1 MNIAELGV
9 KIDSA
14 DAIQAKTSLDEMAKA
29 GGRAE
34 QSAVSLMNEM
44 QALEKSLSTSAKTTQ
59 DLAKQRDA
67 LAKLTKTGAY
77 GEAEAA
83 KISAQL
89 DKQQVALAKSALDE
103 QKALNS
109 LLGAIDPARAA
120 LAKLDTQVEQLG
132 KHLDAGRI
140 SQDQYNSALGK
151 IDKDYAKL
159 EKTTTGFDKLK
170 LGTRQA
176 QENVVQLGNALSTG
190 DWGSGARAV
199 AQIGVGAG
207 ASMGSMLALA
217 APIGLVA
224 AAIGGLA
231 VAYYKGSEEQDR
243 YNKSLILTG
252 NYAGAT
258 SSSLGG
264 MARQVSDIV
273 GTTGAAAAVLAQLAG
288 SGKIVSSSFEQI
300 AVAALSF
307 EKATGKAA
315 SETVNDFAK
324 LADDPVKAVVALNDK
339 YNFLT
344 AAVYTQIRALH
355 EQGDT
360 LGAQQLAESA
370 YADALVLRADTI
382 TSNLGTV
389 ESAWDSV
396 KGAAKGAWD
405 AILDIGREETFD
417 QKFEKLADRLNT
429 LRNAQSNPMILGD
442 NPDMMML
449 SRGESGAQD
458 DITALLQK
466 EVDDQAKARRE
477 MFQAQDMREGTKA
490 YETLQ
495 NNLDATASKSTKL
508 TKALEE
514 NQRRIASA
522 RQAGYM
528 FTAAEEAALEKQTR
542 DKFKDP
548 KNAGSQVDLTSFN
561 NAKNDLAAITDTY
574 KNYQK
579 ELEAAQKAGLLSE
592 ADYLLRRQALIGNQL
607 DQTTAAYEAEIAAL
621 EAAKGKKTTSAAQ
634 SIQLDQ
640 KIADARAGM
649 VKAQKDA
656 DSQLEVL
663 ATNEIGRLAK
673 QERAISS
680 YVQALGQQQR
690 ALELAGQRAVLGV
703 GQGDRQ
709 NALNGE
715 LNSQQ
720 DRFAQQSLDLE
731 NQRSDP
737 SRNMSDEEF
746 TRKSQALADAN
757 KKATDQIRQNYA
769 DVEAAQ
775 GDWTNGATSAW
786 ANYLDSA
793 RNVAGQTKALF
804 GNAFSSM
811 EDAVVNFAMTGK
823 LSFADFT
830 KSILADMARIATRQ
844 ASSALL
850 GSLVGAAA
858 SYLGGSAAGG
868 GNGLA
873 AGSAGATSSNLG
885 ASPAGYSS
893 TYLSGFR
900 ATGGPVDPN
909 SLYQVNELGP
919 ELYSEGGKS
928 YLMTGANGGS
938 VTPLTTGGGP
948 GMSALTGR
956 GVGGGTSVSL
966 TMPIMVM
973 TDEESG
979 KSDGDKLDTEL
990 FQRNMQERMRS
1001 VAKEEIAKSWR
1012 QNGVSRQ
1019 NARG

>member
-89 DKQQVALAKSALDE
+89 DKQQIALAKSALDE

-159 EKTTTGFDKLK
+159 EKTTTGFDKLR

-176 QENVVQLGNALSTG
+176 QENVVQLGNALSSG
-190 DWGSGARAV
+190 DWGSGVRAV
-199 AQIGVGAG
+199 AQLGAG
-207 ASMGSMLALA
+207 AGAGAAGLLAILAPLALA
-217 APIGLVA
+217 TA
-224 AAIGGLA
+224 AVGGLA

-252 NYAGAT
+252 NYAGVSAGQ
-258 SSSLGG
+258 LGD
-264 MARQVSDIV
+264 MARQVSATV
-273 GTTGAAAAVLAQLAG
+273 GTTGQAAAVLALLADN
-288 SGKIVSSSFEQI
+288 GKIAGESFAGIAQAAVSMQE
-300 AVAALSF
+300 
-307 EKATGKAA
+307 ATGKAVN
-315 SETVNDFAK
+315 ETVSEFVK
-324 LADDPVKAVVALNDK
+324 LADDPVKASAALNEQ
-339 YNFLT
+339 YHYLT
-344 AAVYTQIRALH
+344 ASVYSQIAALE
-355 EQGDT
+355 EQGDHA
-360 LGAQQLAESA
+360 GAVKLATESYADAINERTPKILENLSFWEKAYNAVAQAADGLKNAGRRDINSDIENARAGLAEAQGMDGLFQSQKSKDALIEFRQNRLNMLEDEKAAQADIAKWEGDQEKAQLASQQAMIKVDALTKSTWTNEQKRNEALKEYRQQLADIRKTDPKDSRL
-370 YADALVLRADTI
+370 DQSVVDKNI
-382 TSNLGTV
+382 SN
-389 ESAWDSV
+389 
-396 KGAAKGAWD
+396 
-405 AILDIGREETFD
+405 I
-417 QKFEKLADRLNT
+417 N
-429 LRNAQSNPMILGD
+429 
-442 NPDMMML
+442 
-449 SRGESGAQD
+449 
-458 DITALLQK
+458 
-466 EVDDQAKARRE
+466 
-477 MFQAQDMREGTKA
+477 
-490 YETLQ
+490 
-495 NNLDATASKSTKL
+495 
-508 TKALEE
+508 
-514 NQRRIASA
+514 
-522 RQAGYM
+522 
-528 FTAAEEAALEKQTR
+528 

-548 KNAGSQVDLTSFN
+548 KAAGSQVDLTSFN

-592 ADYLLRRQALIGNQL
+592 EDYLLRRQALIGNEL
-607 DQTTAAYEAEIAAL
+607 DQVTAAYEAEISAL
-621 EAAKGKKTTSAAQ
+621 EASKAKKGTSAAQ

-640 KIADARAGM
+640 KIADARDGM

-656 DSQLEVL
+656 ESQLEVL
-663 ATNEIGRLAK
+663 ATNENGRLAK

-709 NALNGE
+709 NALSGQ
-715 LNSQQ
+715 LDSQQ
-720 DRFAQQSLDLE
+720 DRFAQQSLELE

-737 SRNMSDEEF
+737 SRNMSEEEF
-746 TRKSQALADAN
+746 KRKSQALADAN
-757 KKATDQIRQNYA
+757 KAATDQIRQNYA

-775 GDWTNGATSAW
+775 GDWTKGATAAW
-786 ANYLDSA
+786 DNYLDSA
-793 RNVAGQTKALF
+793 QNIAGQTKSLF
-804 GNAFSSM
+804 SNAFSSM
-811 EDAVVNFAMTGK
+811 EDSIVNFAMTGK

-885 ASPAGYSS
+885 ASSAGYSNA
-893 TYLSGFR
+893 YFPQAKGGAWSGGVQMF
-900 ATGGPVDPN
+900 ADGGAFTN
-909 SLYQVNELGP
+909 SIVSKPTAFG
-919 ELYSEGGKS
+919 
-928 YLMTGANGGS
+928 MANGKTG
-938 VTPLTTGGGP
+938 VMGEAGEEAIMPLTRTSSGKLGVMAAGGGSGSTQINVEVHIDGEGNASSSADAP
-948 GMSALTGR
+948 GYDLFGKELAAFVEQKYQQMRNKDMGQGGVINKAIKGR
-956 GVGGGTSVSL
+956 
-966 TMPIMVM
+966 
-973 TDEESG
+973 
-979 KSDGDKLDTEL
+979 
-990 FQRNMQERMRS
+990 
-1001 VAKEEIAKSWR
+1001 
-1012 QNGVSRQ
+1012 
-1019 NARG
+1019 

>member
-59 DLAKQRDA
+59 DLAKQREA
-67 LAKLTKTGAY
+67 LAKLTKNGVY

-132 KHLDAGRI
+132 KHLDEGRL
-140 SQDQYNSALGK
+140 SQEDYNKALGK

-159 EKTTTGFDKLK
+159 EKTATGFDKLR

-176 QENVVQLGNALSTG
+176 QENVVQLGNALSSG
-190 DWGSGARAV
+190 DWGSGVRAV
-199 AQIGVGAG
+199 AQLGAG
-207 ASMGSMLALA
+207 AGAGAAGLLAILGPLALA
-217 APIGLVA
+217 TA
-224 AAIGGLA
+224 AVGGLA

-252 NYAGAT
+252 NYAGISAGQ
-258 SSSLGG
+258 LGD
-264 MARQVSDIV
+264 MARQVSATV
-273 GTTGAAAAVLAQLAG
+273 GTTGQAAEVLALLAGNGKIAGESFTGITQAAVSMQ
-288 SGKIVSSSFEQI
+288 E
-300 AVAALSF
+300 
-307 EKATGKAA
+307 ATGKAV
-315 SETVNDFAK
+315 SETVAEFSK
-324 LADDPVKAVVALNDK
+324 LADDPVKASAALNEQ
-339 YNFLT
+339 YHYLT
-344 AAVYTQIRALH
+344 ASVYSQIAALE
-355 EQGDT
+355 EQGDHA
-360 LGAQQLAESA
+360 GAVKLATEQYADAINERTPKILENLSFWERAYNAVAQAADGLKNAGRRDINADIENARAGLAEAQGMDGLFQNQKSKDALIEFRQNRLNMLEDEKAAQEDIAKWEGEQAKAQGAAVTAMTKVDALTKSSLTNEQKRTKELEDYKQQLADIRKVSPNDPRLQQ
-370 YADALVLRADTI
+370 DAVDKNIANI
-382 TSNLGTV
+382 
-389 ESAWDSV
+389 
-396 KGAAKGAWD
+396 
-405 AILDIGREETFD
+405 
-417 QKFEKLADRLNT
+417 
-429 LRNAQSNPMILGD
+429 NA
-442 NPDMMML
+442 
-449 SRGESGAQD
+449 
-458 DITALLQK
+458 
-466 EVDDQAKARRE
+466 
-477 MFQAQDMREGTKA
+477 
-490 YETLQ
+490 
-495 NNLDATASKSTKL
+495 
-508 TKALEE
+508 
-514 NQRRIASA
+514 
-522 RQAGYM
+522 
-528 FTAAEEAALEKQTR
+528 
-542 DKFKDP
+542 KFKDP
-548 KNAGSQVDLTSFN
+548 KAPGTQVDLTSFN
-561 NAKNDLAAITDTY
+561 SAKNDLAAITDTY

-579 ELEAAQKAGLLSE
+579 ELDAAQKAGLLSE

-663 ATNEIGRLAK
+663 ATNETGRLAK

-709 NALNGE
+709 NALNAQ

-720 DRFAQQSLDLE
+720 DRFAQQSLELE

-737 SRNMSDEEF
+737 SRKMSDEEF

-775 GDWTNGATSAW
+775 GDWTKGATAAW
-786 ANYLDSA
+786 ENYLDSA
-793 RNVAGQTKALF
+793 QNIAGQTKSLF

-811 EDAVVNFAMTGK
+811 EDSIVNFAMTGK

-844 ASSALL
+844 AASGLL
-850 GSLVGAAA
+850 GSLVGM
-858 SYLGGSAAGG
+858 GVSAAGSYFG
-868 GNGLA
+868 GGA
-873 AGSAGATSSNLG
+873 ATSAGSTA
-885 ASPAGYSS
+885 AGYSPEV
-893 TYLSGFR
+893 LAGWSGVTQ
-900 ATGGPVDPN
+900 AKGGAWSGGIQMFADGGAFTN
-909 SLYQVNELGP
+909 SIVSKPTAFG
-919 ELYSEGGKS
+919 
-928 YLMTGANGGS
+928 MANGKTG
-938 VTPLTTGGGP
+938 VMGEAGEEAIMPLTRTSSGKLGVMAMGGG
-948 GMSALTGR
+948 GS
-956 GVGGGTSVSL
+956 GVTQINVEVH
-966 TMPIMVM
+966 I
-973 TDEESG
+973 
-979 KSDGDKLDTEL
+979 DGDGNASSSSDDPGYDLFGKEL
-990 FQRNMQERMRS
+990 ATFVEQKYLELRTKDMR
-1001 VAKEEIAKSWR
+1001 
-1012 QNGVSRQ
+1012 QGGVINKAIKGR
-1019 NARG
+1019 